1 MVKVLKIICLALLTM
16 LTLLSTGFAEGKTDQ
31 KEFDYHA
38 EYTGEIVRSDK
49 NFIVVN
55 IVDTDIYVGIRVLD
69 KQGFIVDGD
78 LIRGQLINLAK
89 WHMDMIR
96 GRIYAHGGTSDT
108 SLAGCS
114 GTFNI
119 RKQKSTLRIL
129 QSAFSMA

>member
-78 LIRGQLINLAK
+78 LIRGQLINLARSIVIENVTQESK
-89 WHMDMIR
+89 FVGKVAYGYDSWENICTWWDIR
-96 GRIYAHGGTSDT
+96 YEFGR
-108 SLAGCS
+108 
-114 GTFNI
+114 
-119 RKQKSTLRIL
+119 
-129 QSAFSMA
+129 M

>member
-1 MVKVLKIICLALLTM
+1 MKTLKIICLSFLVVLV
-16 LTLLSTGFAEGKTDQ
+16 LSGVGFTERKTEQ

-78 LIRGQLINLAK
+78 LIRGQLINLARSIVIENVTQESK
-89 WHMDMIR
+89 FVGKVAYGYDSWENICTWWDIR
-96 GRIYAHGGTSDT
+96 YEFGR
-108 SLAGCS
+108 
-114 GTFNI
+114 
-119 RKQKSTLRIL
+119 
-129 QSAFSMA
+129 M